1 MWSEIKIAS
10 WQEFNEMIAH
20 LHYNEWIFRGQRNSV
35 WDLQS
40 SLYREIQKVVDH
52 PTNADCVM
60 VEKKMVNE
68 FYSSSH
74 LYSSLEFQVPKKE
87 NEKDWINFRLEP
99 LSVMQDYGTPTRL
112 LDWTR
117 SPYIAAFFA
126 LDGAEDDFSI
136 YALNVKELEEF
147 DQNRYGEQYFD
158 YKRAIF
164 SPETISELFIFRYDP
179 NQKNERLR
187 TQQGVFLVPSLIN
200 KSMDD
205 ILKEYNIKNSKMNGK
220 EVTYKFIFNKEHL
233 QDYWYKLKQM
243 NITHETIYPGLEG
256 FCRSLKLH
264 ILL

>member
-1 MWSEIKIAS
+1 MWKELKIES
-10 WQEFNEMIAH
+10 WHEFNDVISH

-40 SLYREIQKVVDH
+40 SLYREVQKVIDQ
-52 PTNADCVM
+52 PTNTDCVM
-60 VEKKMVNE
+60 IENKMVNE

-74 LYSSLEFQVPKKE
+74 LYSSLEFQVPSKE

-136 YALNVKELEEF
+136 YALNVKELEQF
-147 DQNRYGEQYFD
+147 DNNRYGDHFFN

-164 SPETISELFIFRYDP
+164 SPETITEIFIFRYDP
-179 NQKNERLR
+179 YQKNERLR
-187 TQQGVFLVPSLIN
+187 IQQGVFLVPSLIN
-200 KSMDD
+200 KTMDD
-205 ILKEYNIKNSKMNGK
+205 ILKVYNIKNSKLHGK
-220 EVTYKFIFNKEHL
+220 EVTYKLVFNKENL
-233 QDYWYKLKQM
+233 QDYWYKLMQM